1 MKPQELAEAY
11 LKNYRSGLDEDF
23 WAFEEVNEACNN
35 FETGLEI
42 TLALISATTNDQELS
57 YVAAGP
63 VEDMLNMHGT
73 KAMEAFEKAATHS
86 KKTLEALA
94 GVWLSE
100 SNEAYSS
107 WKQLMNKHNLINC

>member
-11 LKNYRSGLDEDF
+11 LKNYRTRLDEDF

-35 FETGLEI
+35 FESGLEI
-42 TLALISATTNDQELS
+42 TLALISSANNEQELS

-63 VEDMLNMHGT
+63 VEDMLTMHGN
-73 KAMEAFEKAATHS
+73 KAMEAFEKAILNS
-86 KKTLEALA
+86 DKILEALA

-100 SNEAYSS
+100 SNEVYST
-107 WKQLMNKHNLINC
+107 WKQLMNKHNLLNV